1 MSCEDLLTGAE
12 ASTVATFNAANNLP
26 RWTTEEECAVARGIR
41 DAELKARDAVAGIP
55 LAEDILRKRPTRA
68 ERTRAGS
75 VDRLEA
81 AVLAVQEAAAKDP
94 SLTEAARAATR
105 AWAEAE
111 NLRWSLAMSAKR
123 IARGEARKLTCP
135 LMSEEDL
142 VQEGYIGLLRASRR
156 FDPDRGIRFS
166 TYARW
171 WVRAQMT
178 RAIETTG
185 RMVRLPGGA
194 VEQMRNLRTAME
206 RFDNSGESYDLEDL
220 SREVGIERQRAELLL
235 SQGGVVSLD
244 QPDDEG
250 LRVMDRLPSERRD
263 PEPDQ
268 FAIQQQALQ
277 RIREA
282 FQDLLNEREQFILV
296 NHYGLDGTDAR
307 TMADIG
313 KAMGLSRERVRQI
326 ECGALN
332 RLRMAV

>member
-1 MSCEDLLTGAE
+1 MNCEDFPSSPE
-12 ASTVATFNAANNLP
+12 ARAVATYNSDSNAI
-26 RWTTEEECAVARGIR
+26 RWTPEEECAVARGIR
-41 DAELKARDAVAGIP
+41 DAERRAREAVAGIP
-55 LAEDILRKRPTRA
+55 VAEEVLRKRPSRA

-81 AVLAVQEAAAKDP
+81 AVLAVQEAVALDP
-94 SLTEAARAATR
+94 SLGPAARKAAAAWTEAET
-105 AWAEAE
+105 
-111 NLRWSLAMSAKR
+111 LRWSLAMSAKR

-142 VQEGYIGLLRASRR
+142 IQEGYIGLLRASRR

-206 RFDNSGESYDLEDL
+206 RFENAGETYDLDEL

-250 LRVMDRLPSERRD
+250 LRVMDRLPSERKD

-268 FAIQQQALQ
+268 FAIQQQALL
-277 RIREA
+277 RIRGA
-282 FQDLLNEREQFILV
+282 FQEILNEREQFILV
-296 NHYGLDGTDAR
+296 NHYGLDGVDAR

>member
-1 MSCEDLLTGAE
+1 MDKQQAQQM
-12 ASTVATFNAANNLP
+12 V
-26 RWTTEEECAVARGIR
+26 RWTAEEECAVARTIR
-41 DAELKARDAVAGIP
+41 EAERRAWEAVAGIP
-55 LAEDILRKRPTRA
+55 VADRILGKRPLRA

-81 AVLAVQEAAAKDP
+81 AVLAVQEAAHQDRTLQNA
-94 SLTEAARAATR
+94 SRRATAAWTEA
-105 AWAEAE
+105 EQQ
-111 NLRWSLAMSAKR
+111 RWRLAMSARR

-135 LMSEEDL
+135 LMAEEDL
-142 VQEGYIGLLRASRR
+142 VQEGYIGLLRAARR

-206 RFDNSGESYDLEDL
+206 RFEQSGEGYDLGSLAE
-220 SREVGIERQRAELLL
+220 EVGIERQRAELLM

-250 LRVMDRLPSERRD
+250 LRVMDRLPAETTD
-263 PEPDQ
+263 PSPDEH
-268 FAIQQQALQ
+268 AARQQALG
-277 RIREA
+277 RVRGS
-282 FQDLLNEREQFILV
+282 FHLLSERERFILTH
-296 NHYGLDGTDAR
+296 HYGLQGVDAQ

-326 ECGALN
+326 ECGALS
-332 RLRMAV
+332 RLRQAV

>member
-1 MSCEDLLTGAE
+1 MNRIELA
-12 ASTVATFNAANNLP
+12 P
-26 RWTTEEECAVARGIR
+26 RWSAEDECNVAHAIR
-41 DAELKARDAVAGIP
+41 DAERLAREAVAGVEI
-55 LAEDILRKRPTRA
+55 AERILRKRPTRA

-81 AVLAVQEAAAKDP
+81 AVLAVIEAATQDLGLIAVARRADHAWQEA
-94 SLTEAARAATR
+94 ERQ
-105 AWAEAE
+105 
-111 NLRWSLAMSAKR
+111 RWKLAMSARR

-142 VQEGYIGLLRASRR
+142 VQEGYIGLLRAARR

-206 RFDNSGESYDLEDL
+206 RFEHAGAGHTLDELA
-220 SREVGIERQRAELLL
+220 REVGIERARAALLL

-244 QPDDEG
+244 APDEDG
-250 LRVMDRLPSERRD
+250 MRVMDRLPDEGTD
-263 PEPDQ
+263 PHPDE
-268 FAIQQQALQ
+268 FAMRQQAFE
-277 RIREA
+277 RIRGA
-282 FQDLLNEREQFILV
+282 FTEVLNEREQFIIN
-296 NHYGLDGTDAR
+296 NHYGLGGRDAQ

-326 ECGALN
+326 ECGALT
-332 RLRMAV
+332 RLRAAV

>member
-1 MSCEDLLTGAE
+1 MDMRLDGAT
-12 ASTVATFNAANNLP
+12 AH
-26 RWTTEEECAVARGIR
+26 RWTTEEECAVARQIR
-41 DAELKARDAVAGIP
+41 GAETRAREAVAGIAV
-55 LAEDILRKRPTRA
+55 AEEILRRRPSRA

-75 VDRLEA
+75 VDRLEE
-81 AVLAVQEAAAKDP
+81 AVLAVQSASAADTALADASRK
-94 SLTEAARAATR
+94 AAM
-105 AWAEAE
+105 AWEEAE
-111 NLRWSLAMSAKR
+111 NLRWQLAMSARR

-142 VQEGYIGLLRASRR
+142 IQEGYIGLLRASRR

-206 RFDNSGESYDLEDL
+206 RFENAGESYDIDEL

-250 LRVMDRLPSERRD
+250 LRVMDRLPSEIKGPD
-263 PEPDQ
+263 PDQ
-268 FAIQQQALQ
+268 FAIQRQALE
-277 RIREA
+277 RVKSA
-282 FQDLLNEREQFILV
+282 FQEILNEREQFILV

>member
-1 MSCEDLLTGAE
+1 MI
-12 ASTVATFNAANNLP
+12 
-26 RWTTEEECAVARGIR
+26 RWSAEEECAVALRIR
-41 DAELKARDAVAGIP
+41 EAEREAREAVDGIP
-55 LAEDILRKRPTRA
+55 VAEDILSRRPSRA

-75 VDRLEA
+75 LDRLEA
-81 AVLAVQEAAAKDP
+81 AVMAVQEAAVQNPEVRA
-94 SLTEAARAATR
+94 AARAAMG
-105 AWAEAE
+105 AWNKAED
-111 NLRWSLAMSAKR
+111 LRWELAMSARR

-142 VQEGYIGLLRASRR
+142 VQEGYIGLLRAARR

-206 RFDNSGESYDLEDL
+206 RFENAGETYDMDGL

-250 LRVMDRLPSERRD
+250 LRVMDRLPAETTD
-263 PEPDQ
+263 PEPDT
-268 FAIQQQALQ
+268 FAIQQQALA
-277 RIREA
+277 RVRGA
-282 FQDLLNEREQFILV
+282 FGEILNEREQFILIH
-296 NHYGLDGTDAR
+296 HYGLDGADAR

-332 RLRMAV
+332 RLRQAV

>member
-1 MSCEDLLTGAE
+1 M
-12 ASTVATFNAANNLP
+12 N
-26 RWTTEEECAVARGIR
+26 RWTTDEECAVAHGIR
-41 DAELKARDAVAGIP
+41 DAERRAREAVAGIAV
-55 LAEDILRKRPTRA
+55 AEEILRKRPTRA

-75 VDRLEA
+75 VERLEA
-81 AVLAVQEAAAKDP
+81 AVQAVQEAAANHP
-94 SLTEAARAATR
+94 EIGPAAARAAE
-105 AWAEAE
+105 AWNEAE
-111 NLRWSLAMSAKR
+111 SLRWKLAMSARR

-142 VQEGYIGLLRASRR
+142 VQEGYIGLLRAARR

-194 VEQMRNLRTAME
+194 VEQMRNLRTAIE
-206 RFDNSGESYDLEDL
+206 RFENAGEPYDLDDL

-244 QPDDEG
+244 QPDEEG
-250 LRVMDRLPSERRD
+250 LRVMDRLPADSLD

-268 FAIQQQALQ
+268 LAIQQQALQ
-277 RIREA
+277 RIRSA
-282 FQDLLNEREQFILV
+282 FQGVLSEREQFILV
-296 NHYGLDGTDAR
+296 HHYGLNGADAR

>member
-1 MSCEDLLTGAE
+1 MNCEDLQIGPDSLPVVSHLGA
-12 ASTVATFNAANNLP
+12 VNPN
-26 RWTTEEECAVARGIR
+26 RWTTDEECAVARGIR
-41 DAELKARDAVAGIP
+41 DAERRAREAVAGIVV
-55 LAEDILRKRPTRA
+55 AEDILRKRPTRA

-75 VDRLEA
+75 VERLEA
-81 AVLAVQEAAAKDP
+81 AVHAVQEAVAHDHSVADAARRA
-94 SLTEAARAATR
+94 TEA
-105 AWAEAE
+105 WNEAE
-111 NLRWSLAMSAKR
+111 SLRWKLAMSAKR

-142 VQEGYIGLLRASRR
+142 VQEGYIGLLRAARR

-194 VEQMRNLRTAME
+194 VEQMRNLRTAIE
-206 RFDNSGESYDLEDL
+206 RFENSGEGYDIEDL

-244 QPDDEG
+244 QPDEEG
-250 LRVMDRLPSERRD
+250 LRVMDRLPSELTD

-277 RIREA
+277 RIRSA
-282 FQDLLNEREQFILV
+282 FQEVLNDREQFILV
-296 NHYGLDGTDAR
+296 NHYGLDGADAR

>member
-1 MSCEDLLTGAE
+1 MI
-12 ASTVATFNAANNLP
+12 
-26 RWTTEEECAVARGIR
+26 RWTAEEECAVAVGIR
-41 DAELKARDAVAGIP
+41 DAERLAREAVAGIP
-55 LAEDILRKRPTRA
+55 LAEDILRKRPSRA

-75 VDRLEA
+75 VERLEA
-81 AVLAVQEAAAKDP
+81 AVMAVQEASVEHP
-94 SLTEAARAATR
+94 EHRPAARAAIR
-105 AWAEAE
+105 AWNEAE
-111 NLRWSLAMSAKR
+111 NLRWQLAMSARR

-142 VQEGYIGLLRASRR
+142 VQEGYIGLLRAARR

-206 RFDNSGESYDLEDL
+206 RFEHAGETYDMDGL

-250 LRVMDRLPSERRD
+250 LRVMDRLPAETTD

-268 FAIQQQALQ
+268 YAIQQQALA
-277 RIREA
+277 RVRGA
-282 FQDLLNEREQFILV
+282 FGEILNEREQFILI

-332 RLRMAV
+332 RLRQAV

>member
-1 MSCEDLLTGAE
+1 MNTA
-12 ASTVATFNAANNLP
+12 NANI
-26 RWTTEEECAVARGIR
+26 RWSAEEECDAARAIRQAEHDTRAAVSGVEV
-41 DAELKARDAVAGIP
+41 AEQ
-55 LAEDILRKRPTRA
+55 ILRKRPLRA

-75 VDRLEA
+75 IERLE
-81 AVLAVQEAAAKDP
+81 LAVNAVMEGSAKDAALVPVARKAAEHWQEA
-94 SLTEAARAATR
+94 ERH
-105 AWAEAE
+105 
-111 NLRWSLAMSAKR
+111 RWRLAMSARR

-135 LMSEEDL
+135 LMGEEDL
-142 VQEGYIGLLRASRR
+142 VQEGYIGLLRAARR

-206 RFDNSGESYDLEDL
+206 RYEHAGEDYELDDVAK
-220 SREVGIERQRAELLL
+220 EVGIERARARLLL

-244 QPDDEG
+244 QPDEEG
-250 LRVMDRLPSERRD
+250 MRVMDRLPSETTE
-263 PEPDQ
+263 PEPDD
-268 FAIQQQALQ
+268 FAIRQQALSRVQ
-277 RIREA
+277 DA
-282 FQDLLNEREQFILV
+282 FAALLNEREQFILK
-296 NHYGLDGTDAR
+296 NHYGLGGADAQ

-326 ECGALN
+326 ECGALT
-332 RLRMAV
+332 RLRAAV

>member
-1 MSCEDLLTGAE
+1 M
-12 ASTVATFNAANNLP
+12 ATLNTALNAN
-26 RWTTEEECAVARGIR
+26 RWTPEEECAVARGIR
-41 DAELKARDAVAGIP
+41 DAERRAREAVAGIP
-55 LAEDILRKRPTRA
+55 VAEDILRKRPTRA

-81 AVLAVQEAAAKDP
+81 AVQAVQEAAVNHP
-94 SLTEAARAATR
+94 ELSEAARAAAT
-105 AWAEAE
+105 AWREAE
-111 NLRWSLAMSAKR
+111 DLRWSLAMSARR

-135 LMSEEDL
+135 LMNEEDL

-206 RFDNSGESYDLEDL
+206 RFENAGETYDMDEL

-263 PEPDQ
+263 PDPDQ
-268 FAIQQQALQ
+268 HAIQQQALL
-277 RIREA
+277 RVRGA
-282 FQDLLNEREQFILV
+282 FSEILNEREQFILV
-296 NHYGLDGTDAR
+296 HHYGLDGTDAR